1 MINIIDFIDGELNTE
16 SIQNAID
23 YAAENKKVLF
33 FPKGVYNVASLQL
46 KSNGSIY
53 LDEGAVISASLDTKE
68 WKKTPLKPVLFCENA
83 ENVSIRGKGTV
94 TANGYAFSDEKGYR
108 IKTSERP
115 EGVIILRNV
124 SHVTVENITLKET
137 VGWTFHLDNC
147 DDVLIDGVIIRNP
160 TYVTR
165 KNSDGIDI
173 NGCRNVTIMNCDIQT
188 GDDAIC
194 LKNIDYSAGVSGY
207 VNNHAFNEIARKDMY
222 NINVY
227 NCILASTCNSTKI
240 GTETVGNVHD
250 VSFEKI
256 KVKKHPMI
264 KGHGAGNPPYDSY
277 HALTAI
283 SVQSNDGAIVK
294 NISFK
299 DYDIETVDSPIF
311 ILYQQ
316 RDRFVPS
323 TDKGEVSNIKI
334 ENIRVKKSY
343 RTSLILS
350 SDAGKIKDVKISD
363 VSAHTYETPCS
374 EYVPALPTGKE
385 YPDPYNFGRFPAF
398 GLYAAN
404 ADGVY
409 VDKNV
414 EFIDEENSGR
424 TETEIRYA

>member
-33 FPKGVYNVASLQL
+33 FPKGVYNVTSLQL
-46 KSNGSIY
+46 KSNSSIY
-53 LDEGAVISASLDTKE
+53 LDEGAVISASLNAEE
-68 WKKTPLKPVLFCENA
+68 WKKTPLRPIFCCENA
-83 ENVSIRGKGTV
+83 EKVSIRGKGTV
-94 TANGYAFSDEKGYR
+94 TANGFAFSDEQGYR
-108 IKTSERP
+108 KKIAERP
-115 EGVIILRNV
+115 DNVILFRNV
-124 SHVTVENITLKET
+124 ANATVENITLKET

-173 NGCRNVTIMNCDIQT
+173 NGCRNVTVMNCDIET

-194 LKNIDYSAGVSGY
+194 LKNIDYSAGIADY
-207 VNNHAFNEIARKDMY
+207 VNNHSSNKIVRKDMY
-222 NINVY
+222 NINIY
-227 NCILASTCNSTKI
+227 NCVLASTCNSTKI
-240 GTETVGNVHD
+240 GTETVGNIYD

-264 KGHGAGNPPYDSY
+264 TGHGAGNPPYDSY

-283 SVQSNDGAIVK
+283 SVQSNDGAIVN

-299 DYDIETVDSPIF
+299 DYEIDTVDSPIF
-311 ILYQQ
+311 ILYQK
-316 RDRFVPS
+316 RDRFVPA

-334 ENIRVKKSY
+334 ENIRAKKSY

-350 SDAGKIKDVKISD
+350 SDAGKIKDVAISD
-363 VSAHTYETPCS
+363 VSVHTYETPCS
-374 EYVPALPTGKE
+374 EYLPKLPDGKE

-404 ADGVY
+404 ADGVNL
-409 VDKNV
+409 DKNV
-414 EFIDEENSGR
+414 EFFDEENSGR
-424 TETEIRYA
+424 TEIEIKE

>member
-1 MINIIDFIDGELNTE
+1 MIKINDFIKGELNTE
-16 SIQNAID
+16 SIQKAID
-23 YAAENKKVLF
+23 FAAENKKVLF
-33 FPKGVYNVASLQL
+33 FPKGVYNVTSLQL
-46 KSNGSIY
+46 KSNSSIY
-53 LDEGAVISASLDTKE
+53 LDDGAVISASLDAEE
-68 WKKTPLKPVLFCENA
+68 WKKTPLKPIFFCENA

-94 TANGYAFSDEKGYR
+94 TANGFAFSDEKGYR
-108 IKTSERP
+108 KKTTERP
-115 EGVIILRNV
+115 DNVILFRKVTN
-124 SHVTVENITLKET
+124 VTVENITLKET

-173 NGCRNVTIMNCDIQT
+173 NGCRNVTVMNCDIET

-194 LKNIDYSAGVSGY
+194 LKNIDYSVGAEDY
-207 VNNHAFNEIARKDMY
+207 VNNHESDKIVRKDMY

-227 NCILASTCNSTKI
+227 NCTLASTCNSTKI
-240 GTETVGNVHD
+240 GTETIGNIYD

-264 KGHGAGNPPYDSY
+264 TGHGAGYPPFDSY

-283 SVQSNDGAIVK
+283 SVQSNDGATIK

-299 DYDIETVDSPIF
+299 DYDVETVDSPIF

-316 RDRFVPS
+316 RDRFVPA

-334 ENIRVKKSY
+334 ENIRVTKSY
-343 RTSLILS
+343 RTSMILS
-350 SDAGKIKDVKISD
+350 SDAGKIKDVKITD
-363 VSAHTYETPCS
+363 VSAHTYEAPCS
-374 EYVPALPTGKE
+374 EYLPKLPTGKE
-385 YPDPYNFGRFPAF
+385 YPDPFNFGRFPVF
-398 GLYAAN
+398 GLYSAN
-404 ADGVY
+404 ADGVCI
-409 VDKNV
+409 DKNV

-424 TETEIRYA
+424 AEIEIKG

>member
-1 MINIIDFIDGELNTE
+1 MINIIDFIDGEFNTE
-16 SIQNAID
+16 SIQKAID
-23 YAAENKKVLF
+23 YASENKKVLF
-33 FPKGVYNVASLQL
+33 FPKGIYNVTSLQL
-46 KSNGSIY
+46 KSNSSIY
-53 LDEGAVISASLDTKE
+53 LDEGTVISASLDTE
-68 WKKTPLKPVLFCENA
+68 DWKKTPLKPIFFCENA

-94 TANGYAFSDEKGYR
+94 TANGFAFSDEQGYR
-108 IKTSERP
+108 KKIAERP
-115 EGVIILRNV
+115 DNVILFRNV
-124 SHVTVENITLKET
+124 ANATVENITLKET
-137 VGWTFHLDNC
+137 AGWTFHLDNC

-173 NGCRNVTIMNCDIQT
+173 NGCRNVTIMNCDIET

-194 LKNIDYSAGVSGY
+194 LKNIDYSNGAEGY
-207 VNNHAFNEIARKDMY
+207 VNNHASLEIVRPDMY

-227 NCILASTCNSTKI
+227 NCVLASTCNSTKI
-240 GTETVGNVHD
+240 GTETVGNIYD

-264 KGHGAGNPPYDSY
+264 TGHGAGNPPYDSY

-299 DYDIETVDSPIF
+299 DYEIDTVDSPIF
-311 ILYQQ
+311 ILYQK
-316 RDRFVPS
+316 RDRFVPA

-334 ENIRVKKSY
+334 ENIRAKKSY

-350 SDAGKIKDVKISD
+350 SDAGKIKDVAISD
-363 VSAHTYETPCS
+363 VSVHTYESPCS
-374 EYVPALPTGKE
+374 EYSHKLPDGKE
-385 YPDPYNFGRFPAF
+385 YPDPYNFGRFTAF

-404 ADGVY
+404 AEGVY
-409 VDKNV
+409 LDKNV
-414 EFIDEENSGR
+414 EFIDEQNSGR
-424 TETEIRYA
+424 KSVEIQ